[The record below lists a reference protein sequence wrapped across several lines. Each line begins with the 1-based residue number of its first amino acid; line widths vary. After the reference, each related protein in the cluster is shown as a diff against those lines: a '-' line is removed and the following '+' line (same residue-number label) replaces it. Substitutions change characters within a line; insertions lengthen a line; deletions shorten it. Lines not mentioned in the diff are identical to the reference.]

1 VKIRAIRVCRVSQ
14 LSGARPKAS
23 WQMNFED
30 FQKFL
35 LLFLMT
41 VIKTSGLVAG
51 YLLVLFQ
58 KSFLKEFRLGAS
70 IPHGQASDRSEIVS
84 E

>member
-1 VKIRAIRVCRVSQ
+1 VSPAFRK
-14 LSGARPKAS
+14 LAS
-23 WQMNFED
+23 SAAEISKD
-30 FQKFL
+30 FKKFL
-35 LLFLMT
+35 LLFLAR

-70 IPHGQASDRSEIVS
+70 IPHGQAPDRSEIVS